1 MEDKIIKKHL
11 GYTIYACTMSTQ
23 DGEKDFFGVQSQANK
38 DMCKVRGSGNS
49 LFYTIDDAEERAEEQ
64 YNDKKE
70 TIEREERQ
78 KIEVLEALKKEQ
90 ELDLELH
97 DLIKGKTKLQAGKIK
112 KTLMATLR
120 YEGVTDTLKGHVEKL
135 IDSDCMPII
144 DVIDVIKPMSR
155 AVFNRSTNE
164 EQARHDRKIIER
176 GTKKV
181 YKFQTG
187 RHIVV
192 NLGKIAYDYGIVL
205 YNKKHNLS

>member
-1 MEDKIIKKHL
+1 MKDIIIKKHW

-64 YNDKKE
+64 YNDKRE

-97 DLIKGKTKLQAGKIK
+97 DLIKGKTNLQAGKIK

-135 IDSDCMPII
+135 IVSDCNPII
-144 DVIDVIKPMSR
+144 DTENVIKPMSR

-164 EQARHDRKIIER
+164 EQARHHRKIIEL

-181 YKFQTG
+181 YEF
-187 RHIVV
+187 
-192 NLGKIAYDYGIVL
+192 
-205 YNKKHNLS
+205 